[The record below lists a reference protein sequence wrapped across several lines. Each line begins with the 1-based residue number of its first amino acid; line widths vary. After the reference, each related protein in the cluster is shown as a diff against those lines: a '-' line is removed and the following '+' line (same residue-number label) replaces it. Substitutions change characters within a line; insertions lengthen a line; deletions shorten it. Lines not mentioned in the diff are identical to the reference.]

1 MYFRFDCPHC
11 SHSLKVREEHSGR
24 KVRCPHCH
32 NQSVIPAPPAEAA
45 GADTDASHGSNISI
59 DPSTIPVARTR
70 RREVA
75 SSTPRGSTEGL
86 SATSGTNVSMLLT
99 AGVALVATA
108 VFLLAMLPLKG
119 YYFSDLFLA
128 RGWVPFAETY
138 LLFWSVAI
146 LVFKTRK
153 IRRQRETMLFDLL
166 PSDRGEEINEN
177 NVDEMIRHVHAMPTS
192 PSQSFLV
199 NRVQRGLEHY
209 RVRRSSSEVAN
220 MMSSQSDI
228 DSNGVESSYT
238 LIKVFIWAIP
248 ILGFIGTVLGISD
261 AVGSF
266 DASINTKGV
275 TTDQL
280 TSSLSGITGGLA
292 MAFDTTLVALV
303 MSLIIMFPA
312 SSLQKSEE
320 DLLNWV
326 DEYCNENLLKRL
338 ADSGPR
344 AKPLGEVSEHIRAA
358 MNDALAGNYG
368 AMLRDIDEISRRMAD
383 LQTKQIDR
391 FDRAVTE
398 MSERAED
405 AQHEI
410 AAAMLQATQATQKYF
425 EQLDRGL
432 GSLSEVLRELG
443 GKQIVVQTQQQ
454 PKRGWWPFGRK
465 NQGNGE

>member
-11 SHSLKVREEHSGR
+11 SHSLKVREEHAGR

-32 NQSVIPAPPAEAA
+32 SSSVIPEPPADTSSTATPEATPA
-45 GADTDASHGSNISI
+45 ATGI
-59 DPSTIPVARTR
+59 DPSTVPVARSR
-70 RREVA
+70 RR
-75 SSTPRGSTEGL
+75 SSGTAAAHSSSDGL
-86 SATSGTNVSMLLT
+86 SATTGTNVSMLLT
-99 AGVALVATA
+99 AGVALVATV
-108 VFLLAMLPLKG
+108 VFLVALLPLKG
-119 YYFSDLFLA
+119 NYFADLFLA
-128 RGWVPFAETY
+128 RGWVPYVEAY
-138 LLFWSVAI
+138 LLFWSLAI
-146 LVFKTRK
+146 LLFKVRK

-177 NVDEMIRHVHAMPTS
+177 NVDDMIRHVHAMPTS
-192 PSQSFLV
+192 ASQSFLV

-228 DSNGVESSYT
+228 DANGVDSSYT

-248 ILGFIGTVLGISD
+248 ILGFIGTVIGISD

-266 DASINTKGV
+266 DAAINAKGV

-292 MAFDTTLVALV
+292 KAFDTTLVALV
-303 MSLIIMFPA
+303 MSLIIMFPS

-344 AKPLGEVSEHIRAA
+344 AKPLGEVGEHIRAA
-358 MNDALAGNYG
+358 MNEALAGNYG
-368 AMLRDIDEISRRMAD
+368 AMLRDIDEVSRRMAD
-383 LQTKQIDR
+383 LQTKQIER

-405 AQHEI
+405 AQHEV
-410 AAAMLQATQATQKYF
+410 ANAMLQATQAAEKYF

-432 GSLSEVLRELG
+432 SSLSEALRGLG
-443 GKQIVVQTQQQ
+443 GKPIVVQQQQ
-454 PKRGWWPFGRK
+454 PKRSWWPFGRK
-465 NQGNGE
+465 NSGNGE